1 MISKKF
7 IQSSAVY
14 TVVGALPFA
23 SGFLLLPWFT
33 HLLTPAQ
40 FGVNVLYISLMY
52 LIQIFGSF
60 GLDMS
65 ASIMYFDYKDDK
77 YKLRQ
82 FIGTIFLGITI
93 TGSLTAILFMFG
105 GFHLFNL
112 IFGSA
117 DLLTL
122 LPFGIITILSGVFNG
137 VFKTYSSL
145 LIYQQRPA
153 RFFWLNIINFGITIG
168 ASLGLLYLF
177 PYTLTG
183 PVLGRL
189 LPAVISAGISV
200 VLLSG
205 EYGFDWDRSL
215 IKPIFSV
222 AFPLVIYALLTWI
235 VSYVDRFIILRLSGD
250 PVSVGIFDFAVKL
263 VLFLELFITGLI
275 STINPKVFSIWKEK
289 DINCSTVEV
298 NRYYNALTALLL
310 LLIPAFV
317 MLAPIII
324 PVVIKKVIYYQ
335 SFQFLVI
342 LTAGYASRVWFFMY
356 LAPILFF
363 KKTKSL
369 PKVFLMSAVFQI
381 IASTGLIYFFGL
393 MGAVYANF
401 LTKQFQALFMYME
414 SRKIFHFKVNIWKI
428 YVLPVTL
435 VSMLLGSEY
444 FITPDSRLYVQMIQL
459 LTITFLVYLVY
470 RKELAMFVRTY
481 WRKGKPVMR
490 DA

>member
-14 TVVGALPFA
+14 TIVGALPFA

-40 FGVNVLYISLMY
+40 FGVNVLFISLMY
-52 LIQIFGSF
+52 LIQILGSF

-77 YKLRQ
+77 HKLGQ
-82 FIGTIFLGITI
+82 FIGTILLGITI
-93 TGSLTAILFMFG
+93 TGSFTAIFFLFG
-105 GFHLFNL
+105 GFHLFNV
-112 IFGSA
+112 IFGSTKIL
-117 DLLTL
+117 DL
-122 LPFGIITILSGVFNG
+122 LPFGVITIFSGVLNG

-153 RFFWLNIINFGITIG
+153 RFFWLNIVNFIITIG

-177 PYTLTG
+177 PYNLLG

-189 LPAVISAGISV
+189 VPAVVSSGFSV
-200 VLLSG
+200 FLLSK
-205 EYGFDWDRSL
+205 EYGFNWNKSL

-222 AFPLVIYALLTWI
+222 SFPLLIYALLTWV
-235 VSYVDRFIILRLSGD
+235 VSYIDRFIILRLSGD

-263 VLFLELFITGLI
+263 VLFIELMITGLI
-275 STINPKVFSIWKEK
+275 NTINPKVFSIWKEK
-289 DINCSTVEV
+289 NLNYGTVEV
-298 NRYYNALTALLL
+298 NRYYNGLTALIL

-324 PVVIKKVIYYQ
+324 PVIIKKVIYYQ

-356 LAPILFF
+356 LAPLLFF

-369 PKVFLMSAVFQI
+369 PKVFLMSAVLQI
-381 IASTGLIYFFGL
+381 VASTGLIYFFGL
-393 MGAVYANF
+393 IGAVYANF
-401 LTKQFQALFMYME
+401 LTKQFQAFFMYLE
-414 SRKIFHFKVNIWKI
+414 SRKVFHFKVNIWKI
-428 YVLPVTL
+428 YILPVTL
-435 VSMLLGSEY
+435 MAMLAGSEF
-444 FITPDSRLYVQMIQL
+444 FITQGSRFYFQIFQL
-459 LTITFLVYLVY
+459 LTIAFLVYLVY
-470 RKELAMFVRTY
+470 RKELATLVKTY
-481 WRKGKPVMR
+481 IYRK
-490 DA
+490 